1 MPTPE
6 NLGTT
11 VALNC
16 LCTGPFWESIFV
28 KSWGIFIV
36 TAMGFLA
43 GLILAGVGVTSAKSF
58 FSDTPVVEKKAD
70 AYWYE
75 ANLSTRELTELI
87 SNANCQSSEKY
98 FLSCVNSLLQVL
110 PKYHLT
116 LSPETGLLSQSEM
129 ASIYDGKTE
138 KENLQPFLKIYN
150 AQKNQSFQF
159 DELWEHVL
167 SREPLKEVRSAVI
180 GAGINGFLSVYKD
193 PHTYVL
199 PGQFFEEV
207 SSKNE
212 RSNLFVGIAF
222 EKKDGRIFVR
232 KVFKN
237 SDAEA
242 AGLQEQDQLIM
253 LNGNVSKFLN
263 LSDISLALRNPEA
276 AVFDLTIKRSG
287 QFLDLKI
294 TRSFRI
300 LSHVSVEKE
309 VGLRNYSVIT
319 ISKFTRGI
327 CAEVTKHIKNLS
339 VEAVAGM
346 VLDLRDNPG
355 GELNEAACLAGLFIG
370 MNKKI
375 YSVKYF
381 DPLKS
386 DEVVLTT
393 GSLLFTG
400 PLVVLVN
407 SSSAS
412 ASELLA
418 GALQDYNRAAIV
430 GERTFGKGTF
440 QESETWS
447 KNAKISLFRTQGFY
461 LLPSGA
467 STQLKGV
474 IPDFEQNENHVRTR
488 EETNYFNPIAAAE
501 FSDTVARVR
510 NFHDELK
517 KCPSSVNFKKD
528 DVVLRKGLE
537 VLSCHRIS
545 AVMAGFYSQDDFNQ

>member
-1 MPTPE
+1 
-6 NLGTT
+6 
-11 VALNC
+11 
-16 LCTGPFWESIFV
+16 
-28 KSWGIFIV
+28 
-36 TAMGFLA
+36 MGFLA

-58 FSDTPVVEKKAD
+58 FSDPPAAEKKAD

-75 ANLSTRELTELI
+75 SNLGSRELNELI

-98 FLSCVNSLLQVL
+98 FLACINSLLQVL

-116 LSPETGLLSQSEM
+116 LSPDTGQLSQSEM

-138 KENLQPFLKIYN
+138 KENLQPFLKIFN
-150 AQKNQSFQF
+150 AQKNQLFQF
-159 DELWEHVL
+159 DGLWELVL
-167 SREPLKEVRSAVI
+167 EREPSKDVRSAII

-199 PGQFFEEV
+199 PGQLFDEV

-212 RSNLFVGIAF
+212 RSNLFVGVSF
-222 EKKDGRIFVR
+222 EKKDGHIYVR

-242 AGLQEQDQLIM
+242 SGLQEQDQLIV
-253 LNGNVSKFLN
+253 LNGNEYKFLN
-263 LSDISLALRNPEA
+263 LSDISLVLRNPEA
-276 AVFDLTIKRSG
+276 AVFDLKIKRSG
-287 QFLDLKI
+287 QLLDLKI

-327 CAEVTKHIKNLS
+327 CAEVTKQIKNLS
-339 VEAVAGM
+339 VDAVSGM

-355 GELNEAACLAGLFIG
+355 GELNEAACLGGLFLG

-375 YSVKYF
+375 YTVKYF

-400 PLVVLVN
+400 PMVVLVN

-461 LLPSGA
+461 LLPSGT
-467 STQLKGV
+467 STQLKG
-474 IPDFEQNENHVRTR
+474 IMPDFEQNENHVRVR

-501 FSDTVARVR
+501 FSDSVVRAR
-510 NFHDELK
+510 NFHGELK
-517 KCPSSVNFKKD
+517 KCSNLVDFKKD
-528 DVVLRKGLE
+528 DAVLRKGLE

-545 AVMAGFYSQDDFNQ
+545 AAMAGFFSQDDFSQ